1 MIALLISYLFV
12 GIGLLYISEFKPGTG
27 LLARFLVM
35 FLWPLVLLA
44 IWNSYLK
51 GDRFYIEKEGKIVWE
66 RTLRR

>member
-51 GDRFYIEKEGKIVWE
+51 GIDSTSKRKVRSYGKEH
-66 RTLRR
+66 